1 MAELYGEKLD
11 RHAWHYFDLEDPR
24 DQARLSQP
32 QMALEDL
39 GGLIVLDEIQ
49 RVPELFPILRVLA
62 DDPNTKNRFMLLGS
76 ASPELMRQV
85 SESLAGRIAFVDVG
99 GFHQREL
106 PHDCRKDLCGEVV
119 SRAFWLPAIPLP
131 GGGIWIFS
139 ERSSSEIFPS

>member
-1 MAELYGEKLD
+1 
-11 RHAWHYFDLEDPR
+11 
-24 DQARLSQP
+24 
-32 QMALEDL
+32 MALEDL

-106 PHDCRKDLCGEVV
+106 PHDCRKDLWWRGGFP
-119 SRAFWLPAIPLP
+119 RAFLASAIPLP
-131 GGGIWIFS
+131 GGGIWIFF
-139 ERSSSEIFPS
+139 ERSSSETFLSWDCRFLLIPCAVFGP